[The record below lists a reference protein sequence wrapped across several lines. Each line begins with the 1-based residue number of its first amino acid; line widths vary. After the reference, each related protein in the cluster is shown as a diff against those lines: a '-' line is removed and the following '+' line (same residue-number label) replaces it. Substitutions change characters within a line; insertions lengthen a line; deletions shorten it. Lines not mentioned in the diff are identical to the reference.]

1 MRSLKKYDLRWL
13 LLITLLGVAIRAYFL
28 GQPMRYDE
36 AYTFLTFVNQ
46 SFGYL
51 FYYPLPNNHVLHTLL
66 VKASVELFGS
76 HPLTIRLPAFIAGVL
91 NIPLAFLV
99 AKRLS
104 DQPLSGYFAA
114 FCMAIA
120 PFLILFD
127 TMARGYSLLILV
139 MLLLALGVDA
149 LIKGV
154 RLAYLVGISGLGA
167 LGLFLMPTF
176 LFPLGGL
183 YGWYWLRSGF
193 LPRYWLLWP
202 LLTAL
207 ITLLLYSPVIVANG
221 GIESIIGNR
230 FVVSLAWSE
239 WLSRIPEHLITSYTS
254 LTRGLN
260 PFAVAAA
267 AVVVTAGAIWA
278 TWQKDLRAASLLFV
292 SLFCVSLFLIMV
304 KRVIPFD
311 RTWIFLLPAFF
322 IALDAVFAK
331 ALGDLSRHFQ
341 LFVQVFLLII
351 AGIFSVNLM
360 KTDAVAN
367 YPDTG
372 YFPEAPVI
380 AEVLLQQKSPGDEWL
395 ATTPA
400 VWPTAFYL
408 WYFGDLEG
416 FMPGR
421 VEPDSQAAQFF
432 VIKPSR
438 YDLSRLA
445 ESEIRTELLLR
456 LGDAEL
462 HIEQP

>member
-66 VKASVELFGS
+66 VKASVELFGA

-104 DQPLSGYFAA
+104 HQPLSGYFAA
-114 FCMAIA
+114 FFMAIA

-127 TMARGYSLLILV
+127 TMARGYSLLIFV

-154 RLAYLVGISGLGA
+154 RLNYLVGISSLGA
-167 LGLFLMPTF
+167 LGLFLMPSF

-207 ITLLLYSPVIVANG
+207 ITLVLYTPVIIANG
-221 GIESIIGNR
+221 GIDSIIGNR
-230 FVVSLAWSE
+230 FVASLAWSD
-239 WLSRIPEHLITSYTS
+239 WFARMPQHLSSSYLS
-254 LTRGLN
+254 LTRGFN
-260 PFAVAAA
+260 PLVITFS
-267 AVVVTAGAIWA
+267 VVVVAIGVVWA
-278 TWQKDLRAASLLFV
+278 KWRKDLRAALWLFFSLLFV
-292 SLFCVSLFLIMV
+292 SLILVLV

-341 LFVQVFLLII
+341 LFVQVFLLSI
-351 AGIFSVNLM
+351 AGVFSVNLM
-360 KTDAVAN
+360 KADVVAN

-380 AEVLLQQKSPGDEWL
+380 AEVLLQQKSSGDEWL
-395 ATTPA
+395 ATTPV

-438 YDLSRLA
+438 YDLSRLT
-445 ESEIRTELLLR
+445 ESEIRTERLLR
-456 LGDAEL
+456 FGDAEL

>member
-1 MRSLKKYDLRWL
+1 MRLLKKYELPWL
-13 LLITLLGVAIRAYFL
+13 LLIMLLGVAIRAYFL

-66 VKASVELFGS
+66 VKSSVELFGS

-167 LGLFLMPTF
+167 LGLFLMPSF

-207 ITLLLYSPVIVANG
+207 ITLVLYTPVIIANG
-221 GIESIIGNR
+221 GIDSIIGNR
-230 FVVSLAWSE
+230 FVASLAWSD
-239 WLSRIPEHLITSYTS
+239 WFTRIPQHLSSSYVS

-260 PFAVAAA
+260 PFAVAAS

-278 TWQKDLRAASLLFV
+278 TWQKDLRASSLLFV

-380 AEVLLQQKSPGDEWL
+380 AEVLLRQKSPGDEWL

-445 ESEIRTELLLR
+445 ESEIRTKLLLR